1 MIRPLLIAA
10 LVLNL
15 ASAEAIAGPA
25 DRDTSAKSL
34 TAQIDGFHGASGT
47 GKTVHGGFASDGGLG
62 TTR

>member
-1 MIRPLLIAA
+1 MIRTALITA

-15 ASAEAIAGPA
+15 AVAEAIAGPTDRTAA
-25 DRDTSAKSL
+25 DKSL

-47 GKTVHGGFASDGGLG
+47 GKTVRGGFSGDGGLG